1 MVGAE
6 DLPLVLAHVTRSIP
20 DVSRMLLDA
29 SLDAVNRDAERPAR
43 MVAEFAKV
51 SQILDEIESLV
62 DANRSM
68 LPDQAAMTLDMKLF
82 DPHQR
87 VERLV

>member
-1 MVGAE
+1 
-6 DLPLVLAHVTRSIP
+6 
-20 DVSRMLLDA
+20 
-29 SLDAVNRDAERPAR
+29 